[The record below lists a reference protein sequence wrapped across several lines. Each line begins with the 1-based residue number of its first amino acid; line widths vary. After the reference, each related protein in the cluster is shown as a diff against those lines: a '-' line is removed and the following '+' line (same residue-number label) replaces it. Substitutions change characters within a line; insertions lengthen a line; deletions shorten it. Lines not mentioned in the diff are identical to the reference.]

1 MKTNIILI
9 YLLFIFGAC
18 TSINDKNKTSKIENE
33 NKSSSLI
40 KIDERLANID
50 SVVFVFYKDP
60 HGADSLRYT
69 RYYTQ
74 YNNIDS
80 ATVSTVKMQLNG
92 NIEKLDKIKNCRSEG
107 KIWCFSKQN
116 IIQTIYF
123 SSLNAKCNFLYIIK
137 DGAFY
142 FTNIEAEFSKQLLE
156 IKTKA
161 KEPIL

>member
-1 MKTNIILI
+1 MKKNIILI
-9 YLLFIFGAC
+9 HLLLFLVAC
-18 TSINDKNKTSKIENE
+18 TSRNNKNNTTKND
-33 NKSSSLI
+33 NKSISLI

-60 HGADSLRYT
+60 HGSDSLRYT
-69 RYYTQ
+69 RYYIQ
-74 YNNIDS
+74 YNNSDT
-80 ATVSTVKMQLNG
+80 TVVDYVKMQLNS
-92 NIEKLDKIKNCRSEG
+92 NVERLEKIKECRSEG

-142 FTNIEAEFSKQLLE
+142 YTNIKAEFSKQLLE
-156 IKTKA
+156 MKTKA
-161 KEPIL
+161 KEPLL